1 MSSAGPERRVNRTL
15 TAKYDM
21 GSLRAL
27 QKLESDF
34 MISLAG
40 FYGCGEDDVPV
51 ELDLLEIYNKDEAAR
66 PPALDLL
73 LKDVPGDTTELVRN
87 LIGAMIE
94 LHASE
99 QKK

>member
-1 MSSAGPERRVNRTL
+1 VNRTL

-40 FYGCGEDDVPV
+40 FYGCAEDDVPV

-66 PPALDLL
+66 PPALVSIFVV
-73 LKDVPGDTTELVRN
+73 KGCGRSNHNV
-87 LIGAMIE
+87 
-94 LHASE
+94 
-99 QKK
+99 